1 MKKVVLAGTFD
12 TKAEEYRYFAAQ
24 LQNNGVQPV
33 FMDLSTRGG
42 SGDVDYPTGVVA
54 QAAGTTAEAIRTC
67 GDRVA
72 CMDAMVKGAAN
83 IINCMYKSG
92 EVDGFAA
99 MGGGQGTTMA
109 MGIIRRLPPE
119 MPKLLVSTILNLDGT
134 AKAFEGAGSTLLM
147 NSIVDIAGLNSI
159 LRTVIKKAAAA
170 VGGMVN
176 APETEKKQED
186 KRLKRVAVTMWGVT
200 TPCVDRLRALLESRN
215 CEVFAFHANGIGG
228 EAMEQYAES
237 GFFDAIVDL
246 TIPELTMTLAGS
258 PAPEVKGRLLR
269 AGNSGVKRVVSV
281 GGADMVQFYG
291 CDRIPPD
298 KRERK
303 MYCHNAE
310 VCFVRS
316 SAEENECFGR
326 EIAHRLEKSVGKV
339 VVALPLKGVSALDV
353 AGGQLYDPQADSALF
368 ETLKRELPQQIEVR
382 EYPCTINDEAFA
394 KALFRITME
403 LLEEDV

>member
-24 LQNNGVQPV
+24 LQKNGVQPV
-33 FMDLSTRGG
+33 WMDLSTRGG
-42 SGDVDYPTGVVA
+42 SGVADYPAGAVA

-72 CMDAMVKGAAN
+72 CMDAMVEGAAR
-83 IINCMYKSG
+83 IINRLYESG
-92 EVDGFAA
+92 EADGFAA

-147 NSIVDIAGLNSI
+147 NSVVDIAGLNSI
-159 LRTVIKKAAAA
+159 LRAVLEKAAAA
-170 VGGMVN
+170 AGGMVN
-176 APETEKKQED
+176 VPEKEKTQAD
-186 KRLKRVAVTMWGVT
+186 KRRKRVAVSMWGVT
-200 TPCVDRLRALLESRN
+200 TPCVNRLRALLESRN

-228 EAMEQYAES
+228 EAMEQYAEN

-246 TIPELTMTLAGS
+246 TIPELTMALAGS

-269 AGNSGVKRVVSV
+269 AGSSGVKRVVSV

-291 CDRIPPD
+291 RDRIPPD
-298 KRERK
+298 KQERK

-316 SAEENECFGR
+316 SAEENERFGR
-326 EIAHRLEKSVGKV
+326 EIARRLAESAGKV
-339 VVALPLKGVSALDV
+339 VVALPLKGVSAMDV
-353 AGGQLYDPQADSALF
+353 AGGPLYDPQADSVLF
-368 ETLKRELPQQIEVR
+368 ETLKRELPRQIEVR
-382 EYPCTINDEAFA
+382 EYPCAINDEAFA
-394 KALFRITME
+394 EALFRITMK